1 MTTVAC
7 PTSFLH
13 RAGGGIKRDRSEEG
27 PLAYAVQLAR
37 YIKDASTIRAHVMNH
52 YGRAPS
58 LDRIKQLQADE
69 TAHARNYRR
78 ASEMLGMAEE
88 AKDFRVRPV
97 AGLRRSGR

>member
-1 MTTVAC
+1 M
-7 PTSFLH
+7 TSFGTTRSLLLH
-13 RAGGGIKRDRSEEG
+13 AQGGIERDRSNDG
-27 PLAYAVQLAR
+27 PVAYATQLAR

-58 LDRIKQLQADE
+58 LDRIKQLHADE